1 MYLYV
6 YIQIEDTNDDN
17 KSDDSILNDEA
28 VNKLESDR
36 KSTKEQMDSLRTAIR
51 SLSLSDDG
59 IPSNY
64 KMGAFAPLIDS
75 KQEKQEKQEKN
86 EKELENIEHLKMQL
100 QGYEAIKEE
109 VIKLRRIKMNV
120 TQMRKLFGGSLKSL
134 IPYQLNDNA
143 LSKYCVL
150 FDGYYRNVFGDSMI
164 SRDVIKLI
172 SFYFPI
178 FWTLEAKPSSKDNDE
193 NDLIRHM
200 HVN

>member
-1 MYLYV
+1 MGTS
-6 YIQIEDTNDDN
+6 DNDDN
-17 KSDDSILNDEA
+17 KSDDSILNDGA

-36 KSTKEQMDSLRTAIR
+36 KSAKEQMDSLRTAIR

-75 KQEKQEKQEKN
+75 KQEKK
-86 EKELENIEHLKMQL
+86 EKEVENIEHLKMQL
-100 QGYEAIKEE
+100 QGYEAVKEE

-134 IPYQLNDNA
+134 IPYQLNENA

-150 FDGYYRNVFGDSMI
+150 FDGYYRSVCGDSMI
-164 SRDVIKLI
+164 SRDVIK
-172 SFYFPI
+172 
-178 FWTLEAKPSSKDNDE
+178 
-193 NDLIRHM
+193 
-200 HVN
+200 